1 MSKIHFSSITH
12 TLNGIQRLITNDN
25 FSNIKKKLETSKRR
39 EHSAAKLLGM
49 LFRSRQ
55 IAVTW
60 RFKIRFYLCSLQ
72 PLFNK
77 HVKQTERHR
86 VKGEN

>member
-1 MSKIHFSSITH
+1 MAFQ
-12 TLNGIQRLITNDN
+12 TLQKVRNIQ
-25 FSNIKKKLETSKRR
+25 KR

-49 LFRSRQ
+49 FFKSRQ

-60 RFKIRFYLCSLQ
+60 RFRIRFYLCSLQ